1 MNDALWTDETT
12 RKAVFQWIE
21 GRDASEIAA
30 ELGTTPEDVIRQVAQ
45 AAQTLGAKPEAPAA
59 PKTEPAAPKLVPAA
73 AKAAPAA
80 AKAAPTAAKV
90 APTAPKAVAAAPKTA
105 ALKTAA
111 PAAPAP
117 SPASPP
123 AETAAKPRI
132 LPRTE
137 PAAQRETARGETPCR
152 IAPAAVRPAAPA
164 VPSPAAILPTAARRP
179 APGALSVPAP
189 AALAVPAPA
198 ASHAPAAAASHAPAA
213 AASPALPAPGARRP
227 LVAADGGEGVPFM
240 KAGLLDCVFPL
251 WSDHEG
257 GSIETKR
264 VCGCRVVTGKRWCPQ
279 HYAVV
284 FEPLRK
290 PQRAA

>member
-1 MNDALWTDETT
+1 MNDALWTEEAT
-12 RKAVFQWIE
+12 RKAVVQWIE

-30 ELGTTPEDVIRQVAQ
+30 EFGTTPEDVVRRVAQ
-45 AAQTLGAKPEAPAA
+45 AAQTLGAKPKKPAS
-59 PKTEPAAPKLVPAA
+59 
-73 AKAAPAA
+73 
-80 AKAAPTAAKV
+80 
-90 APTAPKAVAAAPKTA
+90 AAAPR
-105 ALKTAA
+105 

-117 SPASPP
+117 ARTNPNPRT
-123 AETAAKPRI
+123 AEAAAPTPRI

-137 PAAQRETARGETPCR
+137 PPAPKAARSEVIRRAAS
-152 IAPAAVRPAAPA
+152 APAPTTAAARAVPAAPSNP
-164 VPSPAAILPTAARRP
+164 VPR
-179 APGALSVPAP
+179 APVALSVPAP
-189 AALAVPAPA
+189 TALAVPGTAPE
-198 ASHAPAAAASHAPAA
+198 SPTGG
-213 AASPALPAPGARRP
+213 PALPTTGARRP

-279 HYAVV
+279 HYAIV